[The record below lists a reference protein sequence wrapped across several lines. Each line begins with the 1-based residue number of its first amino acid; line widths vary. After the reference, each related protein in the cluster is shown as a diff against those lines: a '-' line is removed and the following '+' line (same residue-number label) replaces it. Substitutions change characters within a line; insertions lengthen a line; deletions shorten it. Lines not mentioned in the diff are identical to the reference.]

1 MQFDQVKRREFIALL
16 GGSAAVWPLA
26 ARAQQ
31 PAMPVIGFLGGGSPQ
46 LWAGRLRAFRQ
57 GLSETGYVEG
67 NNVALEYRWA
77 EGQYDRLPALAADLV
92 RNQITVLATQDTPA
106 TLAAKAVITTI
117 PIVFFTAADPV
128 EVGFVANL
136 ARPGGNLTGVTIL
149 AVELG
154 AKRLELLHELVPTA
168 TTIAL
173 LVNPT
178 DPALSEPITR
188 GLQAAARTL
197 GLELHVLQASTER
210 DFDEAFAT
218 LIQLRAGG
226 LVIGPDALFS
236 SRSERLA
243 ALALRHA
250 IPTIF
255 QFHPFTAAGGLMS
268 YGSSDTDALR
278 LAGIYT
284 GRILKGEKP
293 ADLPVQQ
300 STKVELIINLKTA
313 RALGLTVPISLLG
326 RADEVIE

>member
-1 MQFDQVKRREFIALL
+1 MRRREFITLL
-16 GGSAAVWPLA
+16 GGAAATWLPG

-31 PAMPVIGFLGGGSPQ
+31 PAIPVIGFLGSASPD
-46 LWAGRLRAFRQ
+46 LWADRLRAFRH

-67 NNVALEYRWA
+67 NNVAIEYRWA
-77 EGQYDRLPALAADLV
+77 EGQPDRLPALAADLV
-92 RNQITVLATQDTPA
+92 RNRITVMATPDTPA

-149 AVELG
+149 GVELG
-154 AKRLELLHELVPTA
+154 SKRLELLHELVPTA

-178 DPALSEPITR
+178 EPALSEPITR
-188 GLQAAARTL
+188 GLQTTARTL
-197 GLELHVLQASTER
+197 GLKLHALQASTER
-210 DFDEAFAT
+210 DFDAAFAT
-218 LIQLRAGG
+218 LIQLRADG
-226 LVIGPDALFS
+226 LVIGPQSLFS
-236 SRSERLA
+236 TRSERLA
-243 ALALRHA
+243 TLALHHA
-250 IPTIF
+250 VPTIF
-255 QFHPFTAAGGLMS
+255 QFHAFTEAGGLMS
-268 YGSSDTDALR
+268 YGSSDTDAYR

-313 RALGLTVPISLLG
+313 KALGLTVPTGLLV
-326 RADEVIE
+326 RATEVIE

>member
-1 MQFDQVKRREFIALL
+1 MRRREFISVL
-16 GGSAAVWPLA
+16 GSAAAWPLA

-31 PAMPVIGFLGGGSPQ
+31 SAIPVIGFLGTASPD
-46 LWAGRLRAFRQ
+46 LWANRLRAFRQ
-57 GLSETGYVEG
+57 GLRETGYVEG
-67 NNVALEYRWA
+67 NNVTIEYRWA
-77 EGQYDRLPALAADLV
+77 EGQHDRLPTLAADLV
-92 RNQITVLATQDTPA
+92 RDRITVMATPDTPA
-106 TLAAKAVITTI
+106 TLAAKAATSTI

-128 EVGFVANL
+128 EVGFVASL
-136 ARPGGNLTGVTIL
+136 ARPSGNLTGVTVL
-149 AVELG
+149 GVELG
-154 AKRLELLHELVPTA
+154 SKRLELLHELVPTA

-178 DPALSEPITR
+178 EPALSEPITE
-188 GLQAAARTL
+188 GLQTAARAL
-197 GLELHVLQASTER
+197 GLELHVLKASTER
-210 DFDEAFAT
+210 DFDAAFAT

-226 LVIGPDALFS
+226 LVIGPHLLFS
-236 SRSERLA
+236 TRSERLA
-243 ALALRHA
+243 ALTLRHA

-255 QFHPFTAAGGLMS
+255 QYHAFTAAGGLMS
-268 YGSSDTDALR
+268 YGSSDTDAYR

-326 RADEVIE
+326 RADEVVE